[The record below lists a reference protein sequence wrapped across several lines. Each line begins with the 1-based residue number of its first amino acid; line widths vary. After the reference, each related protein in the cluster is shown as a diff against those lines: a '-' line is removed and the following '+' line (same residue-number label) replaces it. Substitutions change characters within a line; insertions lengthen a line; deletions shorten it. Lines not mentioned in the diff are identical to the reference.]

1 MISLP
6 AGVTVLERGWLSSN
20 CVVLRGQG
28 QAALVDSGYC
38 THAPQTLALVRAALD
53 GATLTELV
61 NTHLHSDHCGG
72 NAALQ
77 AEYPGLRT
85 RIPPGQAQHVRDWD
99 ATALSYIPTGQDCPR
114 FRIDGVIAPGET
126 LRLGQHL
133 WQAHAAPGHDPHALM
148 LFEPQ
153 SRLLI
158 SGDAL
163 WERGF
168 GVVFPELEGDNAF
181 AEVAQSLDLIEQLQ
195 PLCVVPG
202 HGSPFTHVKESLA
215 AARSRLAQFVGS
227 PHKHAAYAAKVL
239 LKFRLLQEQ
248 RLPLSAVWT
257 WASQT
262 PYFHLVHQRYF
273 ASTPLADWLEQLVH
287 DLTRSGAAVCFDGML
302 VNA

>member
-1 MISLP
+1 MMALP

-20 CVVLRGQG
+20 SIVLRGHG

-38 THAPQTLALVRAALD
+38 THAPQTLALVDTALG
-53 GATLTELV
+53 GARLTELV

-77 AEYPGLRT
+77 AAYPHLRT
-85 RIPPGQAQHVRDWD
+85 RIPPGQAQHVRHWD

-114 FRIDGVIAPGET
+114 FAIDGVVNPGES
-126 LRLGQHL
+126 LRLGGQL
-133 WQAHAAPGHDPHALM
+133 WQAHAAPGHDPHAIL

-181 AEVAQSLDLIEQLQ
+181 AEVAASLDLIEQLQ
-195 PLCVVPG
+195 PLCVIPG
-202 HGSPFTHVKESLA
+202 HGSAFTHVNESLA
-215 AARSRLAQFVGS
+215 AARSRLEQFVTS
-227 PHKHAAYAAKVL
+227 PHKHALYAAKVL
-239 LKFRLLQEQ
+239 LKFRLLQAQ
-248 RLPLSAVWT
+248 QLPLGAVWT
-257 WASQT
+257 WAAQT
-262 PYFHLVHQRYF
+262 PYFAAVHQRYF
-273 ASTPLADWLEQLVH
+273 AATPLSDWLEQLVH
-287 DLTRSGAAVCFDGML
+287 DLTRSGAAVCQDGVLMN
-302 VNA
+302 V